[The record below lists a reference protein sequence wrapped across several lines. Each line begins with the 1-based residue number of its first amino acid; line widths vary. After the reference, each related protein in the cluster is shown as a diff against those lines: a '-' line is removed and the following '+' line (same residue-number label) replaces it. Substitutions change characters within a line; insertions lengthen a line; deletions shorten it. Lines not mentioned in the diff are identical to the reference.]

1 MGISIKIKN
10 KMKYLKLY
18 EDIDPFEEDW
28 DEEEFDVSKNE
39 EDYWIVKKMG
49 DDRIY
54 FTKRIKIPLKRYKQ
68 FYDYRYQVLER
79 DYDENCVFT
88 NRYTINNQSIVLL
101 SRMEMNN
108 ILNDKEEV
116 SYLDTYVRYR
126 KLSEICKFLKVNKN
140 HIKFKHR

>member
-1 MGISIKIKN
+1 MGISIKIKS

-54 FTKRIKIPLKRYKQ
+54 FTKRIKVPLKRYKQ
-68 FYDYRYQVLER
+68 FYDYRY
-79 DYDENCVFT
+79 
-88 NRYTINNQSIVLL
+88 
-101 SRMEMNN
+101 
-108 ILNDKEEV
+108 
-116 SYLDTYVRYR
+116 
-126 KLSEICKFLKVNKN
+126 
-140 HIKFKHR
+140 